1 MKRTILLACSLAL
14 AGCAALPV
22 VSAIGTVSDL
32 ISSPAATVVGDKVT
46 LEATRGLVIAHN
58 AYQGATAVV
67 TPLVQAGVFN
77 RDQLLKIKALNDR
90 AKALLEGA
98 DTTLTAAQRTA
109 GVLSIVDELNRIA
122 GR

>member
-1 MKRTILLACSLAL
+1 MKRLAFVAALAL
-14 AGCAALPV
+14 AGCAGPLLTAV
-22 VSAIGTVSDL
+22 GTVSDL
-32 ISSPAATVVGDKVT
+32 ISSPVATVVGDKVT
-46 LEATRGLVIAHN
+46 LEATRGLVVAHN
-58 AYQGATAVV
+58 AYQGTTAVV